1 MIEEIETEIEILEE
15 GLGLI
20 VAEPQVRDIY
30 LSWKNCT
37 CVAVLIS
44 SGN

>member
-20 VAEPQVRDIY
+20 VAEPQVRDI
-30 LSWKNCT
+30 KK
-37 CVAVLIS
+37 
-44 SGN
+44 